1 MNIFKRLFKAAGTNQ
16 KAELQ
21 TKQAQS
27 TTSPRFRFYFSC
39 PICGCWYDTES
50 DEEDAEV
57 YRGCMRCGYSGTGPA
72 NIEEINIRIAEF
84 DLRVYDT
91 RREIMNIIHQ
101 CANEEEF
108 NQKISDI
115 IKEYDDKITETKQQ
129 NPEINK
135 VTQWMI
141 DFDEKR
147 KKETYEAIT
156 DLKGNCSTYKE
167 MKEKVEIIKKQEDE
181 ELITRWEKEKN
192 QARFNKKDLK
202 RKGIE
207 TI

>member
-1 MNIFKRLFKAAGTNQ
+1 
-16 KAELQ
+16 
-21 TKQAQS
+21 
-27 TTSPRFRFYFSC
+27 
-39 PICGCWYDTES
+39 
-50 DEEDAEV
+50 
-57 YRGCMRCGYSGTGPA
+57 
-72 NIEEINIRIAEF
+72 
-84 DLRVYDT
+84 
-91 RREIMNIIHQ
+91 MNIIHQ
-101 CANEEEF
+101 CASEEEF
-108 NQKISDI
+108 NHEISNI
-115 IKEYDDKITETKQQ
+115 IKHYDDKITETKQQ

-156 DLKGNCSTYKE
+156 DFKGNCSTYEE
-167 MKEKVEIIKKQEDE
+167 MKKKVEIIKKQEDE

>member
-27 TTSPRFRFYFSC
+27 TANQPARVYFTC
-39 PICGCWYDTES
+39 PICGCWYDAVVS
-50 DEEDAEV
+50 EEHPLV

-72 NIEEINIRIAEF
+72 NLQEINSRIAEF

-91 RREIMNIIHQ
+91 RRQVMNIIHQ
-101 CANEEEF
+101 CASEEEF
-108 NQKISDI
+108 NRKISNK
-115 IKEYDDKITETKQQ
+115 IKYYDDEIAKEKKH
-129 NPEINK
+129 NPTINSC
-135 VTQWMI
+135 TQWMI
-141 DFDEKR
+141 DCYEEH

-156 DLKGNCSTYKE
+156 DFKGNCSTYEE
-167 MKEKVEIIKKQEDE
+167 MKKKVEIIKKQEDE